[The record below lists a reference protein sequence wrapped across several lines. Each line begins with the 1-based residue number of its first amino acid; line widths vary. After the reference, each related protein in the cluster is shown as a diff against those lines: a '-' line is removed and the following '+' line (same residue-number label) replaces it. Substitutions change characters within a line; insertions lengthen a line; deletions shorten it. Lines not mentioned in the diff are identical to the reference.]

1 MQPQPVVGTYRHR
14 HDCVCH
20 VSFHEQ
26 RRLLS
31 ESEFWNEAHTALCG
45 SASIA
50 NVTSQDE
57 ATWAGEGSY
66 LEVAAMHDA
75 HLLFLIFNRTLLL
88 WWINMNNKM
97 TLSRWH

>member
-1 MQPQPVVGTYRHR
+1 MKQ
-14 HDCVCH
+14 
-20 VSFHEQ
+20 
-26 RRLLS
+26 
-31 ESEFWNEAHTALCG
+31 HTALCG

-75 HLLFLIFNRTLLL
+75 HLFIFLVSIEHTAFAVGQ
-88 WWINMNNKM
+88 
-97 TLSRWH
+97 HQ

>member
-1 MQPQPVVGTYRHR
+1 
-14 HDCVCH
+14 

-75 HLLFLIFNRTLLL
+75 HFFYIFNKTLLL
-88 WWINMNNKM
+88 LRVNMNNKM